1 MSSEED
7 GDKPVGEG
15 ETFETSAEKSRAEG
29 DDGKGAN
36 ERKKDTE
43 EGKKTQKRNT
53 LVHTILFT
61 GAILCIG
68 AAIYFARPKNEIK
81 ADFDLVRVFRNGLE
95 NLQTPFANQTHR
107 FWKILRSRGLAY
119 LQSKDPLQPLV
130 FLLAAPPAAHE
141 YVDCLAI
148 KLAKMLDPRHKDTL
162 ARFCGEEEKVNPPE
176 KTKIRMDN
184 FLKKKIKA
192 LHRVVLIHHLELLPP
207 PSPHLFHSY
216 CDDQNAPYKHLA
228 IIFTV
233 HMPVEPNSS
242 LSPKQAEE
250 SVKKYLSGDVW
261 AKDDVGEVAAL
272 LVRVAYTVVL
282 MNGES
287 SGSARDFCSESTNC

>member
-15 ETFETSAEKSRAEG
+15 ETLETSAEKSRAEG

-107 FWKILRSRGLAY
+107 FWKILRSRGLAH

-141 YVDCLAI
+141 CVDCLAI
-148 KLAKMLDPRHKDTL
+148 KLANMLDPRHKILWLD
-162 ARFCGEEEKVNPPE
+162 FV
-176 KTKIRMDN
+176 
-184 FLKKKIKA
+184 
-192 LHRVVLIHHLELLPP
+192 
-207 PSPHLFHSY
+207 
-216 CDDQNAPYKHLA
+216 
-228 IIFTV
+228 
-233 HMPVEPNSS
+233 
-242 LSPKQAEE
+242 
-250 SVKKYLSGDVW
+250 VKKRKQILQ
-261 AKDDVGEVAAL
+261 KRL
-272 LVRVAYTVVL
+272 K
-282 MNGES
+282 
-287 SGSARDFCSESTNC
+287 